1 MINHNNVHVH
11 VHACTYAQYTSSI
24 YMYVI
29 YCRAMTFR
37 QYTEATE
44 TTLVPTGHSWHSS
57 ARLNK
62 TTSQLITHDNST
74 KATVK
79 PYTVIIMLSKGFS
92 GSCLSICQVCIYTCT
107 IYTLNDV
114 HVYKLANF
122 TSLYMCMAP
131 FYHTM
136 DNLC

>member
-1 MINHNNVHVH
+1 
-11 VHACTYAQYTSSI
+11 
-24 YMYVI
+24 
-29 YCRAMTFR
+29 MTFR

-74 KATVK
+74 KETVK

-92 GSCLSICQVCIYTCT
+92 GSISQSLTQHMSGMYIYVC
-107 IYTLNDV
+107 YTLNDV

-122 TSLYMCMAP
+122 TSLYMYCIMAP
-131 FYHTM
+131 YYHTM
-136 DNLC
+136 DTLC